1 LRSLEAAAKGGVLG
15 ERMRKGAPAMTWH
28 LVGMVLVLLLGV
40 TATVIFFGATLSF
53 ILKAPAQTVPGCP
66 DGSSL
71 YTRTAVHGTVAL
83 PIQHCFRDNDA
94 RDMQPAY

>member
-1 LRSLEAAAKGGVLG
+1 
-15 ERMRKGAPAMTWH
+15 MTWH

-40 TATVIFFGATLSF
+40 TATALFFAATLSF
-53 ILKAPAQTVPGCP
+53 ILKAPDQTVPGCP

-71 YTRTAVHGTVAL
+71 YTRTAVHGKVAL
-83 PIQHCFRDNDA
+83 PIQHCFRENDA

>member
-1 LRSLEAAAKGGVLG
+1 
-15 ERMRKGAPAMTWH
+15 MTWH

-40 TATVIFFGATLSF
+40 TASAMFFAATLSF

-71 YTRTAVHGTVAL
+71 YTRTAVYGKVAL
-83 PIQHCFRDNDA
+83 PIQHCFRDDDA